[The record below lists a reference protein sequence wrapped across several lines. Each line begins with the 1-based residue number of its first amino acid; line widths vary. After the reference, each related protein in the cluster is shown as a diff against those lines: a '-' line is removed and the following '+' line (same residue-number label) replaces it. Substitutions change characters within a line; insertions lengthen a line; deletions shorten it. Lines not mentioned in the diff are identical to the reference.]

1 MKILIVDDNV
11 AVQEII
17 KDILAEEGHD
27 AHVASSVDEAVLK
40 IGSFD
45 PDIVM
50 LDTWV
55 GDEDGLRVI
64 NRCRENREDRPLNVI
79 LIKSLGEQVPK
90 DNPFIRGYIDKPF
103 KSTDVLT
110 VLKNVIDIIRTEEEQ
125 NSGKKGKKKK
135 KRSSFSLFRKKPT
148 KVQTCNTDISEEGLV
163 HGTSYV
169 IFEKDPKDIYTFV
182 GLFNPEQYSI
192 LMVSSDRV
200 KAVKERFESSKIN
213 VVSFSHSQKAGSMD
227 IQGLGSLMVY
237 INDFVKG
244 HYRPVVVF
252 DNFGDMVERDGLNNV
267 LVMFHQMV
275 IGTTDD
281 VTFAVSVDPSI
292 LTDKDRNILLHDMK
306 QYKI

>member
-55 GDEDGLRVI
+55 GNEDGLRVI

-90 DNPFIRGYIDKPF
+90 DNPYIRGYIDKPF

-135 KRSSFSLFRKKPT
+135 KLREIL
-148 KVQTCNTDISEEGLV
+148 G
-163 HGTSYV
+163 GV
-169 IFEKDPKDIYTFV
+169 IFIAVLVAWLWLKLSAPSTGYYCYDDDYYYYQDSSWYTYDSGGWYRASSLDGDFKEHPDDYWLGSSYSGSYDIQDFEDSSYYHESS
-182 GLFNPEQYSI
+182 NDS
-192 LMVSSDRV
+192 SSD
-200 KAVKERFESSKIN
+200 
-213 VVSFSHSQKAGSMD
+213 
-227 IQGLGSLMVY
+227 
-237 INDFVKG
+237 
-244 HYRPVVVF
+244 VF
-252 DNFGDMVERDGLNNV
+252 DSWDSSD
-267 LVMFHQMV
+267 
-275 IGTTDD
+275 TDWD
-281 VTFAVSVDPSI
+281 SDW
-292 LTDKDRNILLHDMK
+292 
-306 QYKI
+306 

>member
-182 GLFNPEQYSI
+182 GLF
-192 LMVSSDRV
+192 R
-200 KAVKERFESSKIN
+200 
-213 VVSFSHSQKAGSMD
+213 
-227 IQGLGSLMVY
+227 QGEGGQGEVRELQDKRG
-237 INDFVKG
+237 I
-244 HYRPVVVF
+244 
-252 DNFGDMVERDGLNNV
+252 
-267 LVMFHQMV
+267 
-275 IGTTDD
+275 
-281 VTFAVSVDPSI
+281 I
-292 LTDKDRNILLHDMK
+292 LTQSEGGVDGHPGTRLADGIHKRFRERALPPCCGFRQLR
-306 QYKI
+306 